1 MNKHPSHENELKKL
15 NRIVGQVEGIS
26 RMIGEGRYC
35 PDIIAQLRA
44 ARAAL
49 RSVEASVLETHLQ
62 HCVTDAMMAGNRKK
76 ASEKIMELGDLLK
89 RFDQ

>member
-1 MNKHPSHENELKKL
+1 MSKHPSHENELKKL

-49 RSVEASVLETHLQ
+49 RSVEANILETHLQ
-62 HCVTDAMMAGNRKK
+62 HCVADAITTGNRKK
-76 ASEKIMELGDLLK
+76 SSEKIMELGDLLK